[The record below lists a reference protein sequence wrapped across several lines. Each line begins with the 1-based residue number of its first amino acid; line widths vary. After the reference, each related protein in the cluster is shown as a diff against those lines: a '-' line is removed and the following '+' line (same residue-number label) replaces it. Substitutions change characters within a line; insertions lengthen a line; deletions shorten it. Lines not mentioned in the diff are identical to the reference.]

1 MKWKGWQQRRRQKK
15 KKRKEKK
22 SFIMNVLST
31 GRFREA
37 KWKRKLECSEK
48 SLDFGARELRVRIP
62 APL

>member
-1 MKWKGWQQRRRQKK
+1 MEGLATEKETQKK
-15 KKRKEKK
+15 KKK

-62 APL
+62 VLL